1 MDERG
6 AETEPETVEPETGE
20 HDTGDLDTADLDKPD
35 LDTPDEGLLS
45 QLALIDDQPLEDRAA
60 AFAQLHDALRQQL
73 EA

>member
-6 AETEPETVEPETGE
+6 AETEPATAEPETGE
-20 HDTGDLDTADLDKPD
+20 HDAGD

>member
-1 MDERG
+1 MTMDERG
-6 AETEPETVEPETGE
+6 AETEPATAEPETGE
-20 HDTGDLDTADLDKPD
+20 HDAGD

>member
-6 AETEPETVEPETGE
+6 AETEPATAEPETGE
-20 HDTGDLDTADLDKPD
+20 HDAGDLDA
-35 LDTPDEGLLS
+35 PDEGLLS

>member
-1 MDERG
+1 MTERDE
-6 AETEPETVEPETGE
+6 TIEPDAALSDAGE
-20 HDTGDLDTADLDKPD
+20 FGTDD

-45 QLALIDDQPLEDRAA
+45 QLALIDDQPLADRAA

>member
-20 HDTGDLDTADLDKPD
+20 HDAGDLDTAD

>member
-1 MDERG
+1 MTERG
-6 AETEPETVEPETGE
+6 DAIEGEGRDEHEETLSA
-20 HDTGDLDTADLDKPD
+20 DAGDAGD

-45 QLALIDDQPLEDRAA
+45 QLALIDDQPLGDRAA

>member
-6 AETEPETVEPETGE
+6 AETEPGTGEPETGE
-20 HDTGDLDTADLDKPD
+20 HDAGD

>member
-6 AETEPETVEPETGE
+6 AETEPATAEPEAGE
-20 HDTGDLDTADLDKPD
+20 HDAGD

-45 QLALIDDQPLEDRAA
+45 QLALIDDQSLEDRAA

>member
-6 AETEPETVEPETGE
+6 AETEPATAEPETGE
-20 HDTGDLDTADLDKPD
+20 HDAGD

-45 QLALIDDQPLEDRAA
+45 QLAVIDDQPLEDRAA